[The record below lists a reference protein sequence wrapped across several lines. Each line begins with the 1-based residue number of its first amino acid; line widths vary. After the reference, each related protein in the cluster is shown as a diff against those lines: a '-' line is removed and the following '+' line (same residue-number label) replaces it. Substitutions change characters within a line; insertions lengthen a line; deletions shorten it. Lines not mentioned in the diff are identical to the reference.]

1 MFIRGTYMS
10 ENNDNMKLIT
20 EDQIKEITPEQS
32 VQDIDLAPESHP
44 SSPAKVSKR
53 KNKACNVPLKKTTI
67 GGQALIEGV
76 MMVGPSRTAM
86 AVRKGDGTI
95 HVEEIKQS
103 ERTTYFEKVPFVRG
117 CIRFYKMLVTGTGAL
132 MRAADISEEGKPE
145 ANKDGQKKSRLDEF
159 AERHFNLMM
168 TISAIIGICLSVGLF
183 ILAPRLIIEIVTKF
197 IPDHIREITWVPI
210 SLNIAEGILRLII
223 FLLYLVFA
231 SSLKDIKRVW
241 RYHGAE
247 HKTIACY
254 EAGLPLTVENVLKQ
268 TRFHPRCGT
277 CAFQNELSLADAE
290 ELKKNG
296 CWCCC
301 EVSNMGCQPDAIH
314 FFQESGILFAPGKAV
329 NAGGVATSGLE
340 MTQNASHI
348 SWSAEEVDAKLHY
361 IMKSI
366 HEQCVRYGT
375 KPDGSVDYVKG
386 ANIAGFMKVAH
397 AMLEKGVI

>member
-1 MFIRGTYMS
+1 MS

-277 CAFQNELSLADAE
+277 SFMFNVLAISIIIYTVIGIFTGAQPMWVNLVIRVAAIPIICSISYEVLRFVGRHD
-290 ELKKNG
+290 KNPFCKLMAKPG
-296 CWCCC
+296 LWL
-301 EVSNMGCQPDAIH
+301 QK
-314 FFQESGILFAPGKAV
+314 FTTQE
-329 NAGGVATSGLE
+329 
-340 MTQNASHI
+340 
-348 SWSAEEVDAKLHY
+348 
-361 IMKSI
+361 
-366 HEQCVRYGT
+366 
-375 KPDGSVDYVKG
+375 PDGPIVEV
-386 ANIAGFMKVAH
+386 AIASMQA
-397 AMLEKGVI
+397 VIPENKEDDVW